1 MTLTPALCR
10 AARGLVGLNQTE
22 LARAAKVGLSTVA
35 AFEAGRSVPQPHNLA
50 AIEAALVKAGAVVI
64 AAGEASA
71 SGGDGVRLA
80 K

>member
-1 MTLTPALCR
+1 MTPAICR
-10 AARGLVGLNQTE
+10 AARGLLNLSQADLAGACGL
-22 LARAAKVGLSTVA
+22 GLSTIRNY
-35 AFEAGRSVPQPHNLA
+35 EAGRSVPQPHNLA
-50 AIEAALVKAGAVVI
+50 AIEKALVKAGAIVI